1 MEDYKGIVKLVIKNT
16 TVIKTAAP
24 IGRAP
29 LDEKSMAEKYA
40 KRVRKGK
47 TAKDHAN
54 GAKARNEA
62 RKQARADWQKDNR
75 STPETFP
82 Q

>member
-1 MEDYKGIVKLVIKNT
+1 MTIKNT
-16 TVIKTAAP
+16 TVIKSALP
-24 IGRAP
+24 IGRTS
-29 LDEKSMAEKYA
+29 LDEKTFAEKYA

-47 TAKDHAN
+47 TARDHAN
-54 GAKARNEA
+54 GAKARNEM
-62 RKQARADWQKDNR
+62 RKQARAAWQQDSR

>member
-1 MEDYKGIVKLVIKNT
+1 MIKNT

-29 LDEKSMAEKYA
+29 LDEKEFASKYA

-47 TAKDHAN
+47 TQRDHAG
-54 GAKARNEA
+54 GAKARNEG
-62 RKQARADWQKDNR
+62 RKQARAAWQKDKNA
-75 STPETFP
+75 TQATFP
-82 Q
+82 E